1 MRVGRRF
8 SSDTSVATLVRSL
21 AAPRDAGKLQQ
32 PTSEYC
38 RALLAR
44 SLLHARAQPARTD
57 EKKALTRLPAWRCE
71 RTSRITHRASPIV
84 HRGLDASLDRFLEA
98 QRRRAPS
105 KPDLTQ
111 ALSFLNCR
119 PSNAAAPGPLVNL
132 LLLRCL
138 STVCWTPC
146 DFRVERRRRRGVTAL
161 SARARRSR
169 KTPR

>member
-32 PTSEYC
+32 PTNEQLGRCCTSASCTY
-38 RALLAR
+38 ALSR
-44 SLLHARAQPARTD
+44 RVRM
-57 EKKALTRLPAWRCE
+57 KKALTRLPAWRCE
-71 RTSRITHRASPIV
+71 RTSRVTHRASPIV
-84 HRGLDASLDRFLEA
+84 HRALYGSLDRSLEA
-98 QRRRAPS
+98 QRQQAPS

-111 ALSFLNCR
+111 ALSFLNCG
-119 PSNAAAPGPLVNL
+119 PSNAASPCPLVTL
-132 LLLRCL
+132 SLLRCL
-138 STVCWTPC
+138 CVVCSTPC
-146 DFRVERRRRRGVTAL
+146 DFRAERRRRGGVTAL